1 MVKHRLCWLLSLA
14 IAGCGGSS
22 PTTPS
27 PGGSDSPGPQ
37 FATGR
42 YRLKMIAFD
51 VSSDPL
57 LLPCPAWLGVPSIGK
72 SVTLELDV
80 VKDGVEWVGRPSGAA
95 GDVEVRFSDAGQL
108 PTGRRAIA
116 GSIRGQAPD
125 MGIPGSVA
133 PRDVSVT
140 VAGTGATGA
149 VLDGQTAFSVAVD
162 TLTGR
167 AVGSFRF
174 NDSVGDVVI
183 CPAVSVQM
191 NVLK

>member
-1 MVKHRLCWLLSLA
+1 MVKHRLCWLLFLA
-14 IAGCGGSS
+14 IAGCGGPA
-22 PTTPS
+22 PTAPS
-27 PGGSDSPGPQ
+27 QGDPNAPGPE

-80 VKDGVEWVGRPSGAA
+80 VKDGAEWVGRPSGAA
-95 GDVEVRFSDAGQL
+95 GDLEVRFRDAGEL
-108 PTGRRAIA
+108 PAGRRAIA
-116 GSIRGQAPD
+116 GSIRGRAPD

-133 PRDVSVT
+133 PRDVSMT
-140 VAGTGATGA
+140 VAGTGA
-149 VLDGQTAFSVAVD
+149 VLDAQTAFKVAVD

-167 AVGSFRF
+167 AVGEFRF
-174 NDSVGDVVI
+174 HDSVGDVVS
-183 CPAVSVQM
+183 CPSVSVLM
-191 NVLK
+191 NGLN

>member
-1 MVKHRLCWLLSLA
+1 MVKHRLCWFLSLA

-22 PTTPS
+22 PTTP
-27 PGGSDSPGPQ
+27 GTIDSPGLE

-51 VSSDPL
+51 VSFDPL
-57 LLPCPAWLGVPSIGK
+57 QPSCPAWLGVPSIGK
-72 SVTLELDV
+72 SVTLDLDV

-95 GDVEVRFSDAGQL
+95 GDVEVRFRNAGEL
-108 PTGRRAIA
+108 PSGQRAIA
-116 GSIRGQAPD
+116 GTIRGRAPD

-140 VAGTGATGA
+140 VAGAATGAT
-149 VLDGQTAFSVAVD
+149 LDARTAFSVSVD
-162 TLTGR
+162 ELTGR
-167 AVGSFRF
+167 ASGVF
-174 NDSVGDVVI
+174 NFQNSAGDVVS
-183 CPAVSVQM
+183 CPVVSVFM